1 MFNKMIIELI
11 GHISQ
16 QVRRK
21 PGTNHYRIN
30 NGTVTQQPKNKP
42 QEKTQSSNL
51 IELECLKRLGET
63 GRKEGVPSLW
73 DLFQEDFRLLLL
85 PKFL

>member
-1 MFNKMIIELI
+1 MEEAKSSLFNKMIIELI

-21 PGTNHYRIN
+21 PGANHYRIN
-30 NGTVTQQPKNKP
+30 SGTVTPKNKP

-63 GRKEGVPSLW
+63 GRKKGVPSL
-73 DLFQEDFRLLLL
+73 
-85 PKFL
+85 